1 MHPKDLTASVTYPD
15 GPGGWPLEPSAP
27 QMRRMAAAV
36 SERLAQFAEGLPA
49 APAVNM
55 DDVPEL
61 IARVREPAPEHGSE
75 FDGLVDIVMEAAT
88 RGIETAGPGFLAYVP
103 GGGIYTAAVA
113 DFLACGINR
122 YVALSSQAPV
132 LAAMEW
138 TAVRWLCDL
147 FGYPGTARGV
157 LTSGGSMS
165 TLGAIVAARHACL
178 SSNIS
183 SGVLYVSDQAHACVA
198 KAAAIAGFLQENV
211 RTIRTDDRFRIDV
224 GELRKQI
231 RGDLARGRR
240 PFCVIGTAGTTNT
253 GAIDPLPELAAVARS
268 HDLWFHVDA
277 AYGGFFQLTE
287 RGRAKLRGIGE
298 ADSITVD
305 PHKGLFLPYGTGALL
320 ARDGARLRAAF
331 QASGEY
337 LQDMD
342 DTGEIPNFSDL
353 SPELSRDFRGLR
365 LWLAIKLH
373 GWAAFRE
380 ALDEKLDLSRT
391 LFERLCSTDRLQI
404 AEPDLT
410 VLAFR
415 CAHRPG
421 HGPDDGRGHGHEDE
435 LTRRVLDRINASR
448 RVYLSST
455 RLRGRFTIRACV
467 LCFRTHRDR
476 VEEAAEII
484 REAARD
490 VMTTA

>member
-1 MHPKDLTASVTYPD
+1 MHPKDLAASVAYPD
-15 GPGGWPLEPSAP
+15 GPGRSPLEPSAA

-36 SERLAQFAEGLPA
+36 SERLARFAEGLPA
-49 APAVNM
+49 APAVNL
-55 DDVPEL
+55 DDVPQL
-61 IARVREPAPEHGSE
+61 IACMREPAPERGSD
-75 FDGLVDIVMEAAT
+75 FDGLLDIVMQAAA

-122 YVALSSQAPV
+122 YVALGKQAPV

-178 SSNIS
+178 PANYQ
-183 SGVLYVSDQAHACVA
+183 SGVLYVSDQAHASIV
-198 KAAAIAGFLQENV
+198 KAATIAGFRRENV
-211 RTIRTDDRFRIDV
+211 RTIPTDDRFRMDV
-224 GELRKQI
+224 GELRKEV
-231 RGDLARGRR
+231 RGDLALGRR

-253 GAIDPLPELAAVARS
+253 GAIDALPELAAVARS
-268 HDLWFHVDA
+268 HEMWFHVDA

-287 RGRAKLRGIGE
+287 RGRAKLEGIGE

-320 ARDGARLRAAF
+320 ARDGARLQAAF
-331 QASGEY
+331 HASGEY

-342 DTGEIPNFSDL
+342 GTGDIPNFSDL

-365 LWLAIKLH
+365 LWLAIKFH
-373 GWAAFRE
+373 GWTAFRE
-380 ALDEKLDLSRT
+380 ALDEKLDLSRA
-391 LFERLCSTDRLQI
+391 LFERLCNTDCLQI

-410 VLAFR
+410 VVAFR
-415 CAHRPG
+415 CACCP
-421 HGPDDGRGHGHEDE
+421 GHEDE

-455 RLRGRFTIRACV
+455 TLRGRFIIRACV

-476 VEEAAEII
+476 VEEAADII
-484 REAARD
+484 RGATRD
-490 VMTTA
+490 VMTAGWS

>member
-1 MHPKDLTASVTYPD
+1 MHAEDLTASVTYPG
-15 GPGGWPLEPSAP
+15 GPGRRPLEPSAA

-36 SERLAQFAEGLPA
+36 SERLAQFAEGLPT

-55 DDVPEL
+55 DDVPRL
-61 IARVREPAPEHGSE
+61 IACMREPAPERGSP
-75 FDGLVDIVMEAAT
+75 FDGLLDIVMEAAA

-122 YVALSSQAPV
+122 YVALWNQAPV

-138 TAVRWLCDL
+138 TSVRWLCDL
-147 FGYPGTARGV
+147 FGYPGAARGV

-165 TLGAIVAARHACL
+165 TLGAIVAARHTCL
-178 SSNIS
+178 PANFL
-183 SGVLYVSDQAHACVA
+183 SGVLYVSNQAHASVA
-198 KAAAIAGFLQENV
+198 KAASVAGFPRENV
-211 RTIRTDDRFRIDV
+211 RTIPTDHRFRMDV
-224 GELRKQI
+224 GELRKAI
-231 RGDLARGRR
+231 RGDMARGRR
-240 PFCVIGTAGTTNT
+240 PFCVVGTAGTTNT

-268 HDLWFHVDA
+268 HDMWFHVDA

-320 ARDGARLRAAF
+320 ARDGARLQAAF
-331 QASGEY
+331 HSSGDY
-337 LQDMD
+337 LQDMNH
-342 DTGEIPNFSDL
+342 TGEIPNFSDL

-380 ALDEKLDLSRT
+380 ALDEKLDLSRV
-391 LFERLCSTDRLQI
+391 LFERLRDTDCLQI
-404 AEPDLT
+404 GEPDLT
-410 VLAFR
+410 VVAFH
-415 CAHRPG
+415 CH
-421 HGPDDGRGHGHEDE
+421 DDER
-435 LTRRVLDRINASR
+435 TRRVLDRVNATR
-448 RVYLSST
+448 RVYLS
-455 RLRGRFTIRACV
+455 
-467 LCFRTHRDR
+467 
-476 VEEAAEII
+476 
-484 REAARD
+484 
-490 VMTTA
+490 